1 MGNILKDKSM
11 AFAIQIVNLH
21 KYPNKRKAYSLSD
34 QILRSGTAIGV
45 LQKETECAESNAD
58 FIHNIASPQKNITKP
73 FSGLNCYLKTEY
85 LSETEYSSMFADAN
99 ELMKLMITSIK
110 TVKYGKA

>member
-1 MGNILKDKSM
+1 MRNILKDKSM

-34 QILRSGTAIGV
+34 QILISGTAIGV

-58 FIHNIASPQKNITKP
+58 FIHNIASPQKNVTKP
-73 FSGLNCYLKTEY
+73 FSGLNCYLKQNIY
-85 LSETEYSSMFADAN
+85 PKQNISSMFADAN

>member
-34 QILRSGTAIGV
+34 QILISGTAIGV
-45 LQKETECAESNAD
+45 LQKKRNAPKATPTL
-58 FIHNIASPQKNITKP
+58 FII
-73 FSGLNCYLKTEY
+73 
-85 LSETEYSSMFADAN
+85 
-99 ELMKLMITSIK
+99 
-110 TVKYGKA
+110 

>member
-11 AFAIQIVNLH
+11 AFAIRIVNLH

-34 QILRSGTAIGV
+34 QILISGTAIGV

-58 FIHNIASPQKNITKP
+58 FIHKYSIAPKERNETL
-73 FSGLNCYLKTEY
+73 FRLELLFKTEY
-85 LSETEYSSMFADAN
+85 LSETEYSSMFVDAN

>member
-1 MGNILKDKSM
+1 M
-11 AFAIQIVNLH
+11 
-21 KYPNKRKAYSLSD
+21 KYYSTNKKAP
-34 QILRSGTAIGV
+34 IAP
-45 LQKETECAESNAD
+45 KERNETLFRLELL
-58 FIHNIASPQKNITKP
+58 F
-73 FSGLNCYLKTEY
+73 KTEY